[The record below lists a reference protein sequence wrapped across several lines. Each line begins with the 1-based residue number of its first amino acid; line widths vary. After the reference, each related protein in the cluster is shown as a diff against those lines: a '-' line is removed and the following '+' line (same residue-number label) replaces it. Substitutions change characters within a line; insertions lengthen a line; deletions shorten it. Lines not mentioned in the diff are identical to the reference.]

1 VRRIVLMGSMGVA
14 MTLPPGLNTVWGYTP
29 GVAQMREVIGLFAL
43 TFRDP
48 SVVLDKVKG
57 EPVYLILAMTAD
69 KTIRMKPQN
78 LVTGL
83 PIRHL
88 EAVS

>member
-1 VRRIVLMGSMGVA
+1 MSVSMPTATKIGDMLWHGEDIDETTMARV
-14 MTLPPGLNTVWGYTP
+14 V
-29 GVAQMREVIGLFAL
+29 GLFRL

-48 SVVLDKVKG
+48 SVMLDKVRG

-78 LVTGL
+78 LATGL